1 MGIIAGI
8 AVPVTIAVINR
19 QKKNAAVKSMESL
32 VSTCKNL
39 ILEAEYFHIDYI
51 PLYHHQDRDV
61 YNTVCPICGF
71 KDFIATYQ
79 ARSISDAK
87 VPKEVQDI
95 SYLAVQ
101 KSKNKYDFV
110 AMDNL
115 TKEQI
120 LISPNVKMG
129 DIKSSVR
136 FRGGKAKEI
145 IKVV

>member
-1 MGIIAGI
+1 M
-8 AVPVTIAVINR
+8 AVIFFGTMTR
-19 QKKNAAVKSMESL
+19 HKIIGVRGDQTECYQCHRKYA
-32 VSTCKNL
+32 KNL

-51 PLYHHQDRDV
+51 PLHHHLDRDV

-71 KDFIATYQ
+71 KDFIATYK
-79 ARSISDAK
+79 AREISNLK
-87 VPKEVQDI
+87 VSKEIQDL

-101 KSKNKYDFV
+101 KGKNKYDFV
-110 AMDNL
+110 VMDNL

>member
-1 MGIIAGI
+1 M
-8 AVPVTIAVINR
+8 AVIFFGTMTKHKIIGVR
-19 QKKNAAVKSMESL
+19 GDQIECYRCHRKYAPS
-32 VSTCKNL
+32 L

-51 PLYHHQDRDV
+51 PLHHHLDRDV

-71 KDFIATYQ
+71 KDFIATYK
-79 ARSISDAK
+79 AREISNLK
-87 VPKEVQDI
+87 VSKEVQDI

-101 KSKNKYDFV
+101 KSKGLYDFV

-129 DIKSSVR
+129 DIKSSVKI
-136 FRGGKAKEI
+136 RGGKPKEI